1 MKIILNQRA
10 DLKGG
15 KMHKKEENWKY
26 DESEKFNDIKSENI
40 KIRDVLPE
48 DAERIQEIYS
58 PYVADTVISFEI
70 TVPDKSEMKK
80 RIENLLANAF
90 PYIVAENETGTVVGY
105 AYADKFGER
114 EAYRYSFIVSIY
126 LDMEDQSKGIGQKL
140 YDELENRMKKM
151 GVVQVISAITGKN
164 EKSLKFH
171 EKNGFAKIGHFPN
184 VGYKMGEWHD
194 IIWMN
199 KTINSIE
206 EVQNRKK

>member
-1 MKIILNQRA
+1 
-10 DLKGG
+10 
-15 KMHKKEENWKY
+15 MHKEENLKY
-26 DESEKFNDIKSENI
+26 DESKKFKDIKSEDI

-80 RIENLLANAF
+80 RIKKLLTNDF
-90 PYIVAENETGTVVGY
+90 PYIVAENERGTVVGY

-126 LDMEDQSKGIGQKL
+126 LDMEVQSRGIGQKL
-140 YDELENRMKKM
+140 YNELEKRMKKM
-151 GVVQVISAITGKN
+151 GIVQVLSAITGKN
-164 EKSLKFH
+164 KKSLRFH
-171 EKNGFAKIGHFPN
+171 KKNGFTKIGHFPN
-184 VGYKMGEWHD
+184 VGYKMGKWHD

-199 KTINSIE
+199 KTIISIE
-206 EVQNRKK
+206 EIQNRKK

>member
-1 MKIILNQRA
+1 MSKKENCEYNKVEKFKDMKI
-10 DLKGG
+10 G
-15 KMHKKEENWKY
+15 
-26 DESEKFNDIKSENI
+26 SI
-40 KIRDVLPE
+40 KIRDVLSE

-58 PYVADTVISFEI
+58 PYVADTTISFEI
-70 TVPDKSEMKK
+70 TVPNKLEMKR
-80 RIENLLANAF
+80 RIEKALSNEF

-126 LDMEDQSKGIGQKL
+126 LDMEVRSRGIGQKL
-140 YDELENRMKKM
+140 YDELEKRMKKM
-151 GVVQVISAITGKN
+151 GIVQVVSAITGKN
-164 EKSLKFH
+164 QKSLKFH
-171 EKNGFAKIGHFPN
+171 EKNGFIKIGHFPN

-206 EVQNRKK
+206 EVEAKGK

>member
-1 MKIILNQRA
+1 MY
-10 DLKGG
+10 
-15 KMHKKEENWKY
+15 KKEENWKY
-26 DESEKFNDIKSENI
+26 DESKKFKDIKSENI

-58 PYVADTVISFEI
+58 PYVSDTVISFEI
-70 TVPDKSEMKK
+70 TVPGKSEMKK
-80 RIENLLANAF
+80 RIQKLLANAF

-126 LDMEDQSKGIGQKL
+126 LDMEVQSKGIGQKL
-140 YDELENRMKKM
+140 YDELEKRMKKM
-151 GVVQVISAITGKN
+151 GIVQVLSAITGKN
-164 EKSLKFH
+164 KKSLRFH
-171 EKNGFAKIGHFPN
+171 EKNGFTKIGHFPN

>member
-1 MKIILNQRA
+1 MNFCSM
-10 DLKGG
+10 GG
-15 KMHKKEENWKY
+15 KMSKKENCEYNKV
-26 DESEKFNDIKSENI
+26 EKFKDMKIGSI
-40 KIRDVLPE
+40 KIRDVLSE

-58 PYVADTVISFEI
+58 PYVAYTTISFEI
-70 TVPDKSEMKK
+70 TVPNKLEMKR
-80 RIENLLANAF
+80 RIEKALSNEF

-126 LDMEDQSKGIGQKL
+126 LDMEVRSRGIGQKL
-140 YDELENRMKKM
+140 YDELEKRMKKM
-151 GVVQVISAITGKN
+151 GIVQVLSAITGKN

-171 EKNGFAKIGHFPN
+171 EKNGFIKIGHFPN

-206 EVQNRKK
+206 EVEGKEK

>member
-1 MKIILNQRA
+1 MY
-10 DLKGG
+10 
-15 KMHKKEENWKY
+15 KKEENWKY
-26 DESEKFNDIKSENI
+26 DESKKFKDIKSENI

-58 PYVADTVISFEI
+58 PYVSDTVISFEI

-80 RIENLLANAF
+80 RIKKLLANAF
-90 PYIVAENETGTVVGY
+90 PYIVAENETETVVGY

-126 LDMEDQSKGIGQKL
+126 LDMEVQSKGIGQKL
-140 YDELENRMKKM
+140 YDELEKKMKKM
-151 GVVQVISAITGKN
+151 GIVQVLSAITGKN

-171 EKNGFAKIGHFPN
+171 EKNGFTKIGHFPN

>member
-1 MKIILNQRA
+1 
-10 DLKGG
+10 
-15 KMHKKEENWKY
+15 MHKEENWKY
-26 DESEKFNDIKSENI
+26 EESKKFKDIKSENI

-58 PYVADTVISFEI
+58 PYVSDTVISFEI
-70 TVPDKSEMKK
+70 TVPGKSEMQK
-80 RIENLLANAF
+80 RIEKLLANAF

-126 LDMEDQSKGIGQKL
+126 LDMEVRSRGIGQKL
-140 YDELENRMKKM
+140 YDELEKRMKKM
-151 GVVQVISAITGKN
+151 GIVQVLSAITGKN
-164 EKSLKFH
+164 KKSLRFH
-171 EKNGFAKIGHFPN
+171 KKNGFTKIGHFPN

>member
-15 KMHKKEENWKY
+15 KMHKEENLKY
-26 DESEKFNDIKSENI
+26 DESKKFKDIKSEDI
-40 KIRDVLPE
+40 KIRDVVPE

-70 TVPDKSEMKK
+70 TVPGKSEMKK
-80 RIENLLANAF
+80 RIQKLLTNDF
-90 PYIVAENETGTVVGY
+90 PYIVAENEGGTVVGY

-126 LDMEDQSKGIGQKL
+126 LDMEVQSRGIGQKL
-140 YDELENRMKKM
+140 YDELEKRMKKM
-151 GVVQVISAITGKN
+151 GIVQVLSAITGKN
-164 EKSLKFH
+164 KKSLRFH
-171 EKNGFAKIGHFPN
+171 EKNGFTKIGHFPN

-199 KTINSIE
+199 KTIISIE
-206 EVQNRKK
+206 EIQNRKK